1 MGHKGLH
8 PICTSISYWAKP
20 ESRGLGHYLGHTR
33 LVLCTYYEYLGNGYK
48 YNRARAFRERES
60 GRKGSK
66 SLEKEL
72 ECQLVPFRETGSC
85 QVPFGEKEETPRGI
99 WHLFGIVPELG
110 LRPILMNGEN
120 ENESEPMR
128 SKACGLGFVDKRAP
142 KLTLRIKS
150 T

>member
-1 MGHKGLH
+1 MPVGAFSRDWLVSGVPLSAKKKKLH
-8 PICTSISYWAKP
+8 DGN
-20 ESRGLGHYLGHTR
+20 E
-33 LVLCTYYEYLGNGYK
+33 YE
-48 YNRARAFRERES
+48 YNRARAFGERES

-110 LRPILMNGEN
+110 LN
-120 ENESEPMR
+120 
-128 SKACGLGFVDKRAP
+128 
-142 KLTLRIKS
+142 
-150 T
+150 